1 MKSIYLSVLIAG
13 VFLMGCQSNI
23 NKQID
28 KEEGETSKDSL
39 ELTTG
44 HLDSN
49 LDGEVFMDEPDY
61 SVDPTTT
68 LYFDSAFIYEYTTEE
83 GKREEFWIY
92 HNTQN
97 GQLLYMPEDP
107 MVEFVISDPLG
118 NYYFFGDDGHG
129 IKTIDRGHVNWVNDP
144 NSYDKTENYPISDQ
158 YVTIKK
164 TGKTKI
170 LDDGTIDGKGYLC
183 EEYIWDFNKVKGSQ
197 KVFVTEMIPV
207 NFYQIYGFNKLEG
220 DIQLPVVS
228 FDFTGIFG
236 KNQVV
241 TQVIDGGT
249 NLELKHYQHN
259 PAYVEA
265 GDYKY
270 SVQQP
275 DGSWKETHFP
285 LLKKK

>member
-1 MKSIYLSVLIAG
+1 MKLIYLP
-13 VFLMGCQSNI
+13 VFLVVFALIGCQS
-23 NKQID
+23 KMD
-28 KEEGETSKDSL
+28 KLSNGQEAEISRDSL
-39 ELTTG
+39 ELTNVPSEDYFDEG
-44 HLDSN
+44 MS
-49 LDGEVFMDEPDY
+49 MDEPDY

-83 GKREEFWIY
+83 GEREEFWIY
-92 HNTQN
+92 HNTEN
-97 GQLLYMPEDP
+97 GQLLYMPDDP
-107 MVEFVISDPLG
+107 MIEFVVSDPLG

-129 IKTIDRGHVNWVNDP
+129 TKTVDGVNVSWVNDP
-144 NSYDKTENYPISDQ
+144 ELYDENENYPISDR

-164 TGKTKI
+164 TGKTKV
-170 LDDGTIDGKGYLC
+170 LSDDTIDGEGYAC
-183 EEYIWDFNKVKGSQ
+183 EEYKWDFHQVAGSQ
-197 KVFVTEMIPV
+197 KVYVTEMIPV
-207 NFYQIYGFNKLEG
+207 NFYQVYGFNKLEG

-236 KNQVV
+236 KNQVI

-270 SVQQP
+270 SIQQA